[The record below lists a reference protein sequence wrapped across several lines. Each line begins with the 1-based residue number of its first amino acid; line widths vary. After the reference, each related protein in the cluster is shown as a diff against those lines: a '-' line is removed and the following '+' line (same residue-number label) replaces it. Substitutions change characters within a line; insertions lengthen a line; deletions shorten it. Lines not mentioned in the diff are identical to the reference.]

1 MSDAEPRSRPFPTLL
16 LVALAALIC
25 VSFYS
30 LALAGLI
37 GPDEPRY
44 ASIGRAMATSGDW
57 VTPRLWGA
65 PWFEKPALL
74 YWLIGAAHSL
84 GLRAEWAARLPVA
97 LCGALFACFF
107 WWALRKLKRE
117 AEAPVAAVLL
127 ASCAGWMAVGNV
139 AATDMPLAASF
150 NAALLSALLWLQ
162 TERRRWAVAA
172 GAFLGLAL
180 LAKGLVGAVLFLPL
194 LWFARKRLAGL
205 ALLFSASAAVAL
217 PWYIAVTLR
226 NGTEFLRVF
235 FWEHHFG
242 RFARPDLQH
251 VQPFWFYAPVL
262 LGLLFPWTPLLAL
275 VRRSTLKD
283 VPERVFAAVAVFGF
297 VFFSASTNK
306 LPGYLL
312 PLLPPVCVL
321 LARAVLKTEAPKRTF
336 AACGLL
342 LALIP
347 LAAAVLPETLHSG
360 LRHVSWSGAPWL
372 YCGLAVPVGA
382 AVYWLARRRAMTPAL
397 ALLALVSSA
406 GWLYIKVSALPVVD
420 QVVSARPLWGRVQA
434 HRGDTCVETL
444 NRALRYGLNYYS
456 VTPLPD
462 CAASP
467 THYRIRQDAKHD
479 VQIVPAE
486 TPPAP
491 SPK

>member
-1 MSDAEPRSRPFPTLL
+1 MSEAVPHSRNFPALF
-16 LVALAALIC
+16 LVALLALFGVSLAA
-25 VSFYS
+25 

-44 ASIGRAMATSGDW
+44 ASIGRAMAASGDW
-57 VTPRLWGA
+57 ITPRLWGT

-74 YWLIGAAHSL
+74 YWLIGAGHVA

-97 LCGALFACFF
+97 LCGMAFVCFF
-107 WWALRKLKRE
+107 WWALCKLRRA

-127 ASCAGWMAVGNV
+127 ASCAGWIAVGNV

-150 NAALLSALLWLQ
+150 NAALFAALVWLQ
-162 TERRRWAVAA
+162 TDRRRWAIAA

-180 LAKGLVGAVLFLPL
+180 LAKGLVGAVLFLPV
-194 LWFARKRLAGL
+194 LWFGRRRWRGL
-205 ALLFSASAAVAL
+205 ALVCAAAAAVAL
-217 PWYIAVTLR
+217 PWYVAVTAR
-226 NGTEFLRVF
+226 NGVEFLRVF

-275 VRRSTLKD
+275 VRRATWKET
-283 VPERVFAAVAVFGF
+283 PERVLTAVAAFGF

-306 LPGYLL
+306 LPGYLV
-312 PLLPPVCVL
+312 PLLPAVCVL
-321 LARAVLKTEAPKRTF
+321 LARAVLQAGAPRRTLAF
-336 AACGLL
+336 CGAL

-347 LAAAVLPETLHSG
+347 LTAAVLPQALDAG
-360 LRHVSWSGAPWL
+360 LRRVAWSGVSWAG
-372 YCGLAVPVGA
+372 CGLAVPVAA
-382 AVYWLARRRAMTPAL
+382 AVYWLAKHERTAPAV
-397 ALLALVSSA
+397 ALLALLTGA

-420 QVVSARPLWGRVQA
+420 QMVSARSLWHRVEP
-434 HRGDTCVETL
+434 HRSGTCVDETL
-444 NRALRYGLNYYS
+444 NRALHYGLNYYS

-462 CAASP
+462 CAAVS
-467 THYRIRQDAKHD
+467 TLYSVRQDGRHD
-479 VQIVPAE
+479 VRIVA
-486 TPPAP
+486 A
-491 SPK
+491 SPVPK